1 MTLMSQEDIKM
12 DTYKYLKWTD
22 SGDTTHRKFTMQL
35 KQFLRRDSELSFKK
49 KKASDL
55 MKVCI

>member
-35 KQFLRRDSELSFKK
+35 K
-49 KKASDL
+49 
-55 MKVCI
+55 